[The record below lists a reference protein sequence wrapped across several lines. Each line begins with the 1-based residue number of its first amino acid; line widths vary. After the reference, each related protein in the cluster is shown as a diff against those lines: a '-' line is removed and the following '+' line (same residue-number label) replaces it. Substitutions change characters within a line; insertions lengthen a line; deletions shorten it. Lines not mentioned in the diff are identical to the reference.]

1 MNDPTVPEEEEIL
14 INISS
19 SSEDVKVKVE
29 ETRDY
34 IVYRHSDDLYSIVP
48 KQKYLDVFTRGG
60 MVERRVA
67 VGRTGSRLVKSDL
80 LA

>member
-1 MNDPTVPEEEEIL
+1 MNDSTAPKEEEIP
-14 INISS
+14 IYISS
-19 SSEDVKVKVE
+19 SSEDVKVKIE

-34 IVYRHSDDLYSIVP
+34 IVYRHGEDLYSIVP
-48 KQKYLDVFTRGG
+48 KQKYLEVFTRGG

-67 VGRTGSRLVKSDL
+67 VGTKGSRLVRSDL